1 MVWLLRYISL
11 RFGGFLPLPVC
22 TLYDLN
28 NMVFFGL
35 FDEQEKQQLRK
46 CAVLYLAIA
55 GDTGVCGFETERTIK
70 RDLLPMIR
78 GADHFDFAKAKER
91 VSNFLH
97 ETMKLTDQESQFL
110 SRFYMGHYEP
120 QLLFDDSETIARIE
134 HHPMA
139 MWRMA
144 RILLLQYFCVYAYMN
159 DSRRNSF
166 TQPIIKHRWE
176 IIMIE
181 FQYDVQLLIEG
192 ENLSEDEAVSYVTKH
207 LKGDCL
213 LIVGD
218 ETLLKVHFHTNEPWQ
233 ILAYCAS
240 LGDIYDIVV
249 ENMLRQANGMH
260 G

>member
-1 MVWLLRYISL
+1 
-11 RFGGFLPLPVC
+11 
-22 TLYDLN
+22 
-28 NMVFFGL
+28 
-35 FDEQEKQQLRK
+35 
-46 CAVLYLAIA
+46 
-55 GDTGVCGFETERTIK
+55 
-70 RDLLPMIR
+70 
-78 GADHFDFAKAKER
+78 
-91 VSNFLH
+91 
-97 ETMKLTDQESQFL
+97 
-110 SRFYMGHYEP
+110 
-120 QLLFDDSETIARIE
+120 
-134 HHPMA
+134 
-139 MWRMA
+139 
-144 RILLLQYFCVYAYMN
+144 
-159 DSRRNSF
+159 
-166 TQPIIKHRWE
+166 
-176 IIMIE
+176 MIE